1 MTSSSLEHRGSSSV
15 GMTVICLHIMVIV
28 LKEADLMHVGTA
40 MSVEFDTI
48 HQSCCCCE
56 PLNLEQHISL
66 TPSPHAVCS
75 LPFSTCITETG
86 QREATN
92 NILLSSPACNCAANA
107 IQRAEGFVL

>member
-1 MTSSSLEHRGSSSV
+1 M

-40 MSVEFDTI
+40 MSVEFDTT

-66 TPSPHAVCS
+66 IPSPHAVGP
-75 LPFSTCITETG
+75 LPFSMCNIETG

-92 NILLSSPACNCAANA
+92 NILLSLPARAANA
-107 IQRAEGFVL
+107 MQRAEGFVL